1 MVALDNTVVRLIGDA
16 PVREPSPERGFALPM
31 TILVVALLTVM
42 LSAAFARV
50 SADRRIAD
58 GTEAT
63 VTSLAVAQS
72 GLQTY
77 FSVQASEPSNGDSVR
92 INVTGGY
99 AWVVPYVIQQPMDV
113 TLPRTFV
120 VRSTGYVITP
130 SEGPDP
136 LAKRTVA
143 QFAVWQPGSIRQ
155 LGAVTAVGDDPAVND
170 HGGVDPFTVRGADDC
185 VVEPDVPGV
194 RTYTSSGLSSSNP
207 DDTDRN
213 NLISGSQSDV
223 AAQTGIDWDAIVNGG
238 AIDPDYTS
246 FVPND
251 TTFKTY
257 FIDASEVDGEN
268 IKGTGLLIITGEL
281 DTGNSSS
288 HRYFV
293 WDGIVLLGGMLDADA
308 MDSTV
313 INGMLVMGLNTLTG
327 DYAPTTGF
335 DINPVLVRYN
345 SCNVNRAVE
354 RWKGF
359 RPMPGT
365 WVDSWATY

>member
-1 MVALDNTVVRLIGDA
+1 LDNAVVRLILDA
-16 PVREPSPERGFALPM
+16 PVREPSTERGFALPM
-31 TILVVALLTVM
+31 TILIVAMLTVM

-50 SADRRIAD
+50 SADRRMAD

-77 FSVQASEPSNGDSVR
+77 FSVQDSEPPNGDSVR

-99 AWVVPYVIQQPMDV
+99 AWVVPNIIQQPVDV

-120 VRSTGYVITP
+120 VRSTGYVIAP
-130 SEGPDP
+130 NEGPEP
-136 LAKRTVA
+136 VARRTVA
-143 QFAVWQPGSIRQ
+143 QFAMWQTGNIRQ
-155 LGAVTAVGDDPAVND
+155 LGAVTAVGNHPALDD
-170 HGGVDPFTVRGADDC
+170 HGGADPFTVDGADDC
-185 VVEPDVPGV
+185 GVKPAIPGV
-194 RTYTSSGLSSSNP
+194 RTYTSSGLWSTNP
-207 DDTDRN
+207 DATNRN
-213 NLISGSQSDV
+213 NLVGGTQSTV
-223 AAQTGIDWDAIVNGG
+223 AAETGIDWDAIVNGG

-257 FIDASEVDGEN
+257 LIDASEVDGEN
-268 IKGTGLLIITGEL
+268 IAGTGLLIITGEL

-293 WDGIVLLGGMLDADA
+293 WDGIVLLGGILDADA
-308 MDSTV
+308 TDSTV
-313 INGMLVMGLNTLTG
+313 INGMLVMGLNTLIG
-327 DYAPTTGF
+327 GSASRTTF
-335 DINPVLVRYN
+335 DADPVLVRYN
-345 SCNVNRAVE
+345 SCNVSRAVE

-359 RPMPGT
+359 RPMPST